1 MATYDL
7 TSSIPSADDLRD
19 GDIINCPYSGS
30 YKMIK
35 LPKGVYKL
43 EVWGAE
49 GGYRSSNSY
58 SGKGGY
64 SYGTLTLKNKNKT
77 RMYLYA
83 GGSGNSV
90 SSATN
95 SIYPG
100 GFNGGGYRYGYRGGG
115 GASDIRIGT
124 DSLYARVI
132 VAAGGGSDGRASS
145 AGGAGGGTSG
155 IIGAAACGTTYG
167 PGNQTYSG
175 SSTSQTAT
183 TQATTNSSSHSYAYG
198 GFGFGG
204 FGICYSGGYGGAG
217 GGGWYGGGGTMPDGS
232 ADDDGAGSGGSGFIY
247 TSSTAS
253 NYPSGCLLDS
263 NYYLT
268 NASTAAG
275 NTSFIDPESGS
286 STTGRYG
293 NGYVRI
299 TCVEIYSGAYEKTES
314 GWVKLYQ
321 DGLNIL
327 ASNSDALI
335 KKFIFKMSNTWSN
348 VGTLPYS
355 FNQGSAIVLDNEI
368 HLLGSDYGNDTKHY
382 KYNTSTNTWS
392 SVSTLPYPFYNGGA
406 VVLNNE
412 IHILGSSANSSSYYT
427 NHYKYNTSTNTWSNV
442 STLPYHFNGGNAIL
456 LNNEIHILGSSYY
469 SNKTYP
475 YGKYHY
481 KYNTSNNTWSSVSTL
496 PYDFKYGIAIVY
508 NNEIHILGS
517 SNSSYYTSHYK
528 YNTSTNTWSSVST
541 IPYEFYRSS
550 AVVLN
555 NEIHILGG
563 HYKNSNNTKH
573 YKISG
578 EWISEY

>member
-49 GGYRSSNSY
+49 GGYRSSNRY

-77 RMYLYA
+77 KMYLYA
-83 GGSGNSV
+83 GGSGNSI
-90 SSATN
+90 SSAT
-95 SIYPG
+95 SSVYPG
-100 GFNGGGYRYGYRGGG
+100 GFNGGGYRYGHRGGG

-132 VAAGGGSDGRASS
+132 VAGGGGSDGSTSA

-155 IIGAAACGTTYG
+155 ITGTGSCGTTYG
-167 PGNQTYSG
+167 PGTQTYSG

-183 TQATTNSSSHSYAYG
+183 TQATTNSSSSSYAYG

-204 FGICYSGGYGGAG
+204 FGIYYDSGYGGAG
-217 GGGWYGGGGTMPDGS
+217 GGGWYGGGGTMPDVS
-232 ADDDGAGSGGSGFIY
+232 ADDDRGGSGGSGYVY

-268 NASTAAG
+268 NASTVAG

-335 KKFIFKMSNTWSN
+335 KKFIFKMSEWSSVSTLPYQFYCGSAILLNNEIHILGSNNNSYKTSHYKYNPITATWSN
-348 VGTLPYS
+348 VSILPYEFS
-355 FNQGSAIVLDNEI
+355 YGSAIVLDNEI
-368 HLLGSDYGNDTKHY
+368 HILGSYSSSYKTSHY

-392 SVSTLPYPFYNGGA
+392 SVSTLPYKFAFGSIVVLNNEIHIMGSGNYSNGSYPYSKYHYKYNTSTNTWTSVSTLPYEFYYGSA
-406 VVLNNE
+406 IVLNNE
-412 IHILGSSANSSSYYT
+412 IHILGSGSSGSKY
-427 NHYKYNTSTNTWSNV
+427 HYKYNTSTNTW
-442 STLPYHFNGGNAIL
+442 T
-456 LNNEIHILGSSYY
+456 
-469 SNKTYP
+469 
-475 YGKYHY
+475 
-481 KYNTSNNTWSSVSTL
+481 SVSTL
-496 PYDFKYGIAIVY
+496 PYKFAYGSI
-508 NNEIHILGS
+508 
-517 SNSSYYTSHYK
+517 
-528 YNTSTNTWSSVST
+528 
-541 IPYEFYRSS
+541 
-550 AVVLN
+550 VVLD

-563 HYKNSNNTKH
+563 SGNNSSYKTSH
-573 YKISG
+573 YKISSG
-578 EWISEY
+578 KWIPEY